1 MRALQFSILEAIC
14 LLFSAAFAQ
23 QTATQPPSQN
33 AVAQWEPFF
42 DFDGELYPS
51 VVLAMSGRTMKT
63 PGGKNYFGDP
73 LGFAEVKIRPAVPNA
88 QAHVEIQIEGVSQ
101 TSALDVTLPEA
112 GQDYRIAP
120 LLRYDYSRL
129 AATEQSIPATV
140 TYSVKVNGSDLGQQT
155 RSIRIRSVNDVPF
168 ELVRPDG
175 KAEDLSP
182 LFAGFVNESHP
193 FVQTVL
199 QKALQYHAVNA
210 FLGYQRGP
218 EEVRMQVFAL
228 WNVLQRDHIHYS
240 SITTPSA
247 SSPTGHVYSQAVRFI
262 DQSVDSQQANC
273 VDGSVLFASLLYKI
287 GIDPILVKKPGHM
300 FVGYFL
306 DEVHKQ
312 PEFLETTMLGV
323 GHQPGSM
330 NINFSPVLHPAQG
343 SESYKQFVQAVAF
356 ASTTFKQEVLPA
368 LQEHKPGY
376 RVIDIAKAR
385 QAGIN
390 SIPHSAGTR

>member
-1 MRALQFSILEAIC
+1 MRALQFSILAAIC

-168 ELVRPDG
+168 ELEHGSAPESVQEVSIPSQVV
-175 KAEDLSP
+175 A
-182 LFAGFVNESHP
+182 AGRVTLDVHYHGVINDPPRDPRHLRFV
-193 FVQTVL
+193 
-199 QKALQYHAVNA
+199 
-210 FLGYQRGP
+210 
-218 EEVRMQVFAL
+218 
-228 WNVLQRDHIHYS
+228 
-240 SITTPSA
+240 TPS
-247 SSPTGHVYSQAVRFI
+247 
-262 DQSVDSQQANC
+262 
-273 VDGSVLFASLLYKI
+273 
-287 GIDPILVKKPGHM
+287 
-300 FVGYFL
+300 
-306 DEVHKQ
+306 
-312 PEFLETTMLGV
+312 ET
-323 GHQPGSM
+323 
-330 NINFSPVLHPAQG
+330 
-343 SESYKQFVQAVAF
+343 
-356 ASTTFKQEVLPA
+356 
-368 LQEHKPGY
+368 
-376 RVIDIAKAR
+376 
-385 QAGIN
+385 AGI
-390 SIPHSAGTR
+390 SGRKASM